1 MDFQPF
7 PRYNKQK
14 MKNRLY
20 AALFLLI
27 ISGIVLASCSSS
39 NEAEIEKILN
49 PGELPSLK
57 PCKLIEVSSHDSSG
71 KNNDRVVIQSGKTAT
86 ILNATGPGIITRIW
100 FAVDSK
106 DPYYLRR
113 ILVRMYWDGEKYP
126 SVEVPLGD
134 FFGCGF
140 EYKQYSTAY
149 LGMSGGGFTC
159 FFPMPF
165 ERSAKIIIVNETG
178 LEIPGFYYQIN
189 YQKLE
194 DPISPD
200 VAYFHAYW
208 HRDVRTDYDSNYTI
222 LKTTG
227 HGHIV
232 GVNMNIQ
239 SYDGTFSFL
248 DGTERVFVDGEKRPS
263 MFGTAT
269 EDYFSSG
276 WNFNRGEYAGPYNGL
291 ILKNDSLSRIAAYRF
306 HITDAIPFKK
316 AIDFS
321 FEHGKGN
328 RDVADYSSTVYWYQI
343 EPHQKFPPIPKAGQ
357 RIPLRTI
364 TPIRIMEAENL
375 KFNLQGMKSRVIDMS
390 DNGPEWSGL
399 KQMLIESGNGG
410 TFMLN
415 LPGLEEIS
423 YTISIYYSQ
432 APDFGNIGIFIGD
445 KRVGEIHGYSPV
457 INPGGSIVLKDIPNA
472 GSGFSLKFVVEGKDD
487 HSAGYYTGFDGIK
500 MIPQRNYFPDW
511 LIAGP
516 FPNQRKNVTTR
527 SSIDS
532 IYPPEKNADINSSYH
547 GLFNQ
552 TLKWK
557 QIHVSS
563 NGYVSLQE
571 FSLEK
576 EFAISY
582 ALTYLYSR
590 EERIIKLLIGSDDG
604 MKVFF
609 NDKQIFRYTGARI
622 AEPDQGQVFL
632 HVNKGW
638 NKLMLKIE
646 NNMDEY
652 GFYARILD
660 RDQSILFSPTRTFP
674 DDKQQ
679 MTKKIKK

>member
-1 MDFQPF
+1 
-7 PRYNKQK
+7 
-14 MKNRLY
+14 
-20 AALFLLI
+20 
-27 ISGIVLASCSSS
+27 
-39 NEAEIEKILN
+39 
-49 PGELPSLK
+49 
-57 PCKLIEVSSHDSSG
+57 
-71 KNNDRVVIQSGKTAT
+71 
-86 ILNATGPGIITRIW
+86 
-100 FAVDSK
+100 
-106 DPYYLRR
+106 
-113 ILVRMYWDGEKYP
+113 
-126 SVEVPLGD
+126 
-134 FFGCGF
+134 
-140 EYKQYSTAY
+140 
-149 LGMSGGGFTC
+149 
-159 FFPMPF
+159 
-165 ERSAKIIIVNETG
+165 
-178 LEIPGFYYQIN
+178 
-189 YQKLE
+189 
-194 DPISPD
+194 
-200 VAYFHAYW
+200 
-208 HRDVRTDYDSNYTI
+208 
-222 LKTTG
+222 
-227 HGHIV
+227 
-232 GVNMNIQ
+232 
-239 SYDGTFSFL
+239 
-248 DGTERVFVDGEKRPS
+248 
-263 MFGTAT
+263 
-269 EDYFSSG
+269 
-276 WNFNRGEYAGPYNGL
+276 
-291 ILKNDSLSRIAAYRF
+291 
-306 HITDAIPFKK
+306 
-316 AIDFS
+316 
-321 FEHGKGN
+321 
-328 RDVADYSSTVYWYQI
+328 
-343 EPHQKFPPIPKAGQ
+343 
-357 RIPLRTI
+357 
-364 TPIRIMEAENL
+364 
-375 KFNLQGMKSRVIDMS
+375 
-390 DNGPEWSGL
+390 
-399 KQMLIESGNGG
+399 
-410 TFMLN
+410 
-415 LPGLEEIS
+415 
-423 YTISIYYSQ
+423 
-432 APDFGNIGIFIGD
+432 
-445 KRVGEIHGYSPV
+445 
-457 INPGGSIVLKDIPNA
+457 
-472 GSGFSLKFVVEGKDD
+472 
-487 HSAGYYTGFDGIK
+487 